1 MSRNYSKYRMKNNL
15 KETIVTIALI
25 ALAILL
31 LNPFHFWMP
40 DMIVICML
48 AITLGLF
55 GIFASFIL
63 RETVVD
69 ERDGQHR
76 TLAGRN
82 AFLAGSG
89 VLTLGIVVQ
98 GYTHAVDP
106 WLVVTLIAMVV
117 VKISSRIWSDKNL

>member
-1 MSRNYSKYRMKNNL
+1 MKNNL

-25 ALAILL
+25 TIAILL

-40 DMIVICML
+40 DMMVMCML
-48 AITLGLF
+48 AIALGLF

-63 RETVVD
+63 REKSVD
-69 ERDGQHR
+69 EREDQHR

-89 VLTLGIVVQ
+89 VLTLGIVIQ
-98 GYTHAVDP
+98 GYAHTVDP
-106 WLVVTLIAMVV
+106 WLVIALIVMIT
-117 VKISSRIWSDKNL
+117 VKIGTRMWSDKNL

>member
-1 MSRNYSKYRMKNNL
+1 MKNNL
-15 KETIVTIALI
+15 LEALI
-25 ALAILL
+25 TMCLVALAILL

-40 DMIVICML
+40 DMMVMVML
-48 AITLGLF
+48 AVTLGLF

-63 RETVVD
+63 RERMAD

-89 VLTLGIVVQ
+89 MLTLAIVVQ
-98 GYTHAVDP
+98 GYNHSVDP
-106 WLVVTLIAMVV
+106 WLVIVLITMIV
-117 VKISSRIWSDKNL
+117 VKIMTRVWSDKNL